1 MGDKLRPQSLQLFV
15 DVKLKQ
21 SLIVYDYLNRK
32 DQFAGEFS
40 LQYHTCQKK
49 LGSVWIN
56 KQDEPTIT
64 FARKVIAGEGSV
76 PDEA

>member
-1 MGDKLRPQSLQLFV
+1 MGDKLRPQSLRLFV
-15 DVKLKQ
+15 DVKLDQ

-49 LGSVWIN
+49 TWISLD
-56 KQDEPTIT
+56 Q
-64 FARKVIAGEGSV
+64 
-76 PDEA
+76 